1 MENRWVMCWSVGK
14 RRHPTR
20 PEPSCLKN
28 IRSERLQFP
37 RKFEITP
44 AGLKTTADYIASG
57 FEKIGRD
64 LEFLMLCLQEVLS
77 ELGENEVAERL
88 PWIGTGEGRPR
99 GFEQACSIAF
109 QLLNMVEESASTRT
123 RRMREIASGLADE
136 PGLWGQTFAK
146 LRDAGKSAEEIG
158 GSLHEIRIEPV
169 LTAHPT
175 EAKRSAVLEQHRA
188 IYRLLTA
195 LEDDQ
200 LTPSQRGAYRDEIK
214 VVLERLWRTGEILL
228 EKPDIATERRGVI
241 FYLRQV
247 FPAALARL
255 DERLHQAWKAA
266 GFDPRLLEDP
276 EAWPKIRF
284 GTWVGGDRD
293 GHPLV
298 TAEVT
303 ARTLT
308 ELRLDALRVM
318 QSQLEELAAK
328 LPLSSNFQDPPPNLE
343 RTLVELWSENP
354 ELAEA
359 LSRQH
364 SDEPWRQFVLLLQA
378 KLPLAAGQGDDFALT
393 ENGIHYKSPLEL
405 DEHLAQLSESLH
417 AVGAGRIADTAV
429 LPVRRALDVFGFHLA
444 ALDIRQNSR
453 FHDLAVDQLLE
464 ASGAKDFQFSEWSEE
479 KRLAF
484 LHSELASPRPFLG
497 SGALVGSEA
506 DAVLSCY
513 RVLRTH
519 MERHGR
525 EGVGSLIVSM
535 TKRLSD
541 LLVVYILAREAGLA
555 RWTPEGLVSELPVVP
570 LFETLSDLDHGPQI
584 VRDFLACPVT
594 VRSLAYQMSE
604 RIQVLSKRQARPVQ
618 QVMIGYSDS
627 NKDCGIFASQWA
639 LHQSQAALAEAGNE
653 AGVKIRF
660 FHGRGGTISRGAG
673 PTHRFLD
680 ALPPGSVQGDLRLT
694 EQGETIPQK
703 YAHLVSAVYNLEL
716 LQAGVAGV
724 SLLDQSEG
732 IDEEFR
738 TVCEFLSTA
747 SRDAYVALINHPDFM
762 TYYAQATPIDA
773 LETSRIGSRPA
784 RRTGQRTLAD
794 LRAIPWVF
802 SWNQS
807 RHYLPGWFG
816 VGSALEKLATADP
829 AGFRRLGHSLKASP
843 FLYYV
848 LTNVETNLASAD
860 REMIE
865 LYASLVVEKPVR
877 DEMLGIIFEEFDRT
891 KAMMSEVFGGSLE
904 QRRPRMLK
912 TLGLRDAALRS
923 LHVHQTEVLSRWRA
937 ARAEGSPEADRLLPQ
952 VLLSIN
958 AIASGLRTT
967 G

>member
-1 MENRWVMCWSVGK
+1 M
-14 RRHPTR
+14 
-20 PEPSCLKN
+20 
-28 IRSERLQFP
+28 
-37 RKFEITP
+37 
-44 AGLKTTADYIASG
+44 KTTADYIASG
-57 FEKIGRD
+57 FEKIEND
-64 LEFLMLCLQEVLS
+64 LSFLMKCLHEVLT
-77 ELGENEVAERL
+77 ELGTAEVADSL
-88 PWIGTGEGRPR
+88 PWIGSGHSKKE

-123 RRMREIASGLADE
+123 RRLREMESGLQEE
-136 PGLWGQTFAK
+136 PGLWGQQLAR
-146 LRDAGKSAEEIG
+146 LRDAGHSAAEIAA
-158 GSLHEIRIEPV
+158 SLHEIRIEPV

-175 EAKRSAVLEQHRA
+175 EAKRAAVLEQHRA

-195 LEDDQ
+195 LENDQ
-200 LTPSQRGAYRDEIK
+200 LSPTQREVLRDEIK

-228 EKPDIATERRGVI
+228 EKPDVASERRGVI
-241 FYLRQV
+241 FYLRHV
-247 FPAALARL
+247 FPKALARL
-255 DERLHQAWKAA
+255 DERLHQSWKSV
-266 GFDPRLLEDP
+266 GFDPTLLEDP
-276 EAWPKIRF
+276 HAWPKIRF

-298 TAEVT
+298 TAGVT
-303 ARTLT
+303 AETLR
-308 ELRLDALRVM
+308 ELRLSALLVLR
-318 QSQLEELAAK
+318 SQLEDLAAK
-328 LPLSSNFQDPPPNLE
+328 LPLSSNFQEPPAALD
-343 RTLVELWSENP
+343 RALVQLWAENP
-354 ELAEA
+354 ELSEVLA
-359 LSRQH
+359 RQH
-364 SDEPWRQFVLLLQA
+364 SDEPWRQYVLLLQA
-378 KLPLAAGQGDDFALT
+378 KLPVAAGHGEDFALA
-393 ENGIHYKSPLEL
+393 ENDLHYKNPLEL
-405 DEHLAQLSESLH
+405 DAHLAELADSLY
-417 AVGAGRIADTAV
+417 AVGAGRLADTAV

-453 FHDLAVDQLLE
+453 FHDLAMDQILA
-464 ASGAKDFQFSEWSEE
+464 ASGAADAAFSEWSEE

-484 LHSELASPRPFLG
+484 LNTELASPRPFLG
-497 SGALVGSEA
+497 RESAAGEQA

-513 RVLRTH
+513 SVLRDH
-519 MERHGR
+519 MKRHGR

-541 LLVVYILAREAGLA
+541 LLVVYLLAREAGLA
-555 RWTPEGLVSELPVVP
+555 HWTPDGLVSELPVVP
-570 LFETLSDLDHGPQI
+570 LFETLDDLERGPAI
-584 VRDFLACPVT
+584 VRDFLAHPVT
-594 VRSLAYQMSE
+594 RRSLAFHQSE
-604 RIQVLSKRQARPVQ
+604 RMQVLSRRQPLPIQ

-639 LHQSQAALAEAGNE
+639 LHEAQAALAEAGAA

-680 ALPPGSVQGDLRLT
+680 ALPPESVHGDLRLT

-703 YAHLVSAVYNLEL
+703 YANLVTAVYNLEL

-724 SLLDQSEG
+724 TLLDRRKP
-732 IDEEFR
+732 DADFR
-738 TVCEFLSTA
+738 ECCEFLAAA
-747 SRDAYVALINHPDFM
+747 SREAYTGLIQHDDFM
-762 TYYAQATPIDA
+762 AYYAQATPIDA

-816 VGSALEKLATADP
+816 VGFALEKLAAADP
-829 AGFRRLGHSLKASP
+829 TAFARLGSSLKSSP

-860 REMIE
+860 REMIR
-865 LYASLVVEKPVR
+865 LYAGLVAEDDVR
-877 DEMLGIIFEEFDRT
+877 RTFLEIILAEFDRT
-891 KAMMSEVFGGSLE
+891 KAMMSEVFGGSIE
-904 QRRPRMLK
+904 KRRPRMLK
-912 TLGLRDAALRS
+912 TLALRDAALRS
-923 LHVHQTEVLSRWRA
+923 LHVHQTEVIARWRA

>member
-1 MENRWVMCWSVGK
+1 MDGLVSKARS
-14 RRHPTR
+14 HYTAT
-20 PEPSCLKN
+20 PEMLEKFPWRTVAIVPK
-28 IRSERLQFP
+28 IRNNP
-37 RKFEITP
+37 V
-44 AGLKTTADYIASG
+44 GLKTTADYIASG

-64 LEFLMLCLQEVLS
+64 LEFLMLCLQEVLC
-77 ELGENEVAERL
+77 ELGEAEVAARL
-88 PWIGTGEGRPR
+88 PWIGTGEGRPK

-136 PGLWGQTFAK
+136 PGLWGQKLAS

-158 GSLHEIRIEPV
+158 ASLHEIRIEPV

-188 IYRLLTA
+188 IYRLFTA
-195 LEDDQ
+195 MEDDQ
-200 LTPSQRGAYRDEIK
+200 LTPSQKEAYRDEIK

-228 EKPDIATERRGVI
+228 EKPDIATERRGVL
-241 FYLRQV
+241 FYFRQV
-247 FPAALARL
+247 FPRALERL
-255 DERLHQAWKAA
+255 DERLRHAWKAT
-266 GFDPRLLEDP
+266 GFDPRLLENP
-276 EAWPKIRF
+276 QVWPKIRF

-298 TAEVT
+298 TADVT
-303 ARTLT
+303 AQTLK
-308 ELRLDALRVM
+308 ELRLDALLVM
-318 QSQLEELAAK
+318 RGQLEALAAK
-328 LPLSSNFQDPPPNLE
+328 LPLSSNFQDPPPSLE

-354 ELAEA
+354 GLAEA

-378 KLPLAAGQGDDFALT
+378 KLPLDAGEGEDFALKET
-393 ENGIHYKSPLEL
+393 EIRYRSPLDL
-405 DEHLAQLSESLH
+405 DEHLAQLAESLH
-417 AVGAGRIADTAV
+417 AVGAGRLADTAV

-453 FHDLAVDQLLE
+453 FHDLAMDQLLA
-464 ASGAKDFQFSEWSEE
+464 ASGAQDFAFSEWSEE
-479 KRLAF
+479 KRLEF
-484 LHSELASPRPFLG
+484 LNLELASPRPFLG
-497 SGALVGSEA
+497 SGAPVGNEA

-513 RVLRTH
+513 RVLRSH
-519 MERHGR
+519 IEQHGR

-555 RWTPEGLVSELPVVP
+555 GWTPEGLISELPVVP

-584 VRDFLACPVT
+584 VRDFLANPVT
-594 VRSLAYQMSE
+594 VRSLAHQTSQRM
-604 RIQVLSKRQARPVQ
+604 QVLSKRQARPVQ

-639 LHQSQAALAEAGNE
+639 LHQSQSALAKAGND

-724 SLLDQSEG
+724 SLLERSHDN
-732 IDEEFR
+732 DDEFR
-738 TVCEFLSTA
+738 SVCETLSA
-747 SRDAYVALINHPDFM
+747 SSRDAYVALISHPDFM

-816 VGSALEKLATADP
+816 VGSALEGLSSTDP
-829 AGFRRLGHSLKASP
+829 ANFQKLRQSLKASP

-860 REMIE
+860 REMIN
-865 LYASLVVEKPVR
+865 LYAGLVAEDSVR
-877 DEMLGIIFEEFDRT
+877 EQMLGLILGEFDRT
-891 KAMMSEVFGGSLE
+891 QAMMSEVFGGSLE
-904 QRRPRMLK
+904 KRRPRMLK

-937 ARAEGSPEADRLLPQ
+937 ARAGGSSDADRLLPQ